1 MTFYKLKDVTNG
13 DEVYVN
19 AKSLEWY
26 IYHEKYVEINLSS
39 GDYLTVPKSEFE
51 NMMFM
56 EGVKEL
62 WNTQH
67 TIA

>member
-1 MTFYKLKDVTNG
+1 MTFYKLKDVKNG

-19 AKSLEWY
+19 AESLEWY

-39 GDYLTVPKSEFE
+39 GDYITVPKSEFE
-51 NMMFM
+51 NMMLM
-56 EGVKEL
+56 EGAKEL
-62 WNTQH
+62 WNTLL